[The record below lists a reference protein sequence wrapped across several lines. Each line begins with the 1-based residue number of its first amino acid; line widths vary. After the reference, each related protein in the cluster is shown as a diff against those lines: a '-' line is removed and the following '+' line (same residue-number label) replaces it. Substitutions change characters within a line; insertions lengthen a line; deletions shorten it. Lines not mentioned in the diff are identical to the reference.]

1 MFGFV
6 AALSVMLITQAEPI
20 DDLALPPEQQK
31 KWEEFYRDEA
41 ASYLISLDEKTP
53 KELKFRPEPVLLWSN
68 PIRGNDTRGS
78 VFVWTYEGRAEVI
91 GTVFSYRAGA
101 NHRQV
106 KHSFH
111 SLSLSPLIAER
122 NMQDAWSIRVQ
133 GINPKKIP
141 EAPVPAKT
149 RALRLSQMR
158 DLARE
163 FSATTTLNDVRQE
176 LRLLPQP
183 LFRNEE
189 GSNEVLDGAVF
200 TFVTGTDPELMLVIE
215 ARGKDDKCA
224 WHFGAGRFTDL
235 ALELTRN
242 QTVLWTYEEGL
253 VDNEKTPYLS
263 RKIELRSKH
272 FPAP

>member
-6 AALSVMLITQAEPI
+6 AAISLMLLGQAEPV
-20 DDLALPPEQQK
+20 DELALPSDQQK
-31 KWEEFYRDEA
+31 KWEEFYKDEA
-41 ASYLISLDEKTP
+41 ASYVIVLDERTP
-53 KELKFRPEPVLLWSN
+53 NELKFRPEPVLLWSN
-68 PIRGNDTRGS
+68 PVRGNDTRGS

-91 GTVFSYRAGA
+91 GTVFSYRSGA
-101 NHRQV
+101 NYRQV

-111 SLSLSPLIAER
+111 SLSLSPLNAER
-122 NMQDAWSIRVQ
+122 NRETAWSIRVP
-133 GINPKKIP
+133 GIAPKKIP
-141 EAPVPAKT
+141 LAAPPAKT

-163 FSATTTLNDVRQE
+163 FSATTTLSDVRQE

-189 GSNEVLDGAVF
+189 GSSEVLDGAVF

-235 ALELTRN
+235 ALELTHK
-242 QTVLWTYEEGL
+242 QAVLWTYEAGL
-253 VDNEKTPYLS
+253 VENEKAPYLS
-263 RKIELRSKH
+263 RRTELRSKH
-272 FPAP
+272 FSGP